1 MINKGKANYLGKS
14 ILAVMSESGKWGVKD
29 NNNVRIVNYIYD
41 KIDYISSNIVIA
53 KDGNIGLLGQNRELI
68 LSPSYK
74 KIECVNIQNGK
85 YIEGWNN
92 ELFGC
97 YCHEYTYDTEG
108 CAFTYKGEKWDRL
121 FHKEVSIDKRG
132 FIRKSGEEYFTTEK
146 NIDFIHQ

>member
-53 KDGNIGLLGQNRELI
+53 KDGNIGLLGQNGELI

-74 KIECVNIQNGK
+74 KIECVNIQM
-85 YIEGWNN
+85 
-92 ELFGC
+92 
-97 YCHEYTYDTEG
+97 
-108 CAFTYKGEKWDRL
+108 
-121 FHKEVSIDKRG
+121 V
-132 FIRKSGEEYFTTEK
+132 
-146 NIDFIHQ
+146 NI